1 MGHFQSEQP
10 HIVIS
15 ISNPDS
21 DPVVMKQCASRL
33 DVLNLQFHDAN
44 DDSTEPDLVLFDR
57 QHAQAIYDFVAK
69 YPDNMTVVVH
79 CEAGLSRSA
88 GVAAALSKLY
98 NGNDKEFFERR
109 RPNSRVYSKLLD
121 YLMEGDSKQDAPDNF
136 DVPRVGV
143 GAIIFRDSSRTHVLM
158 GLRKSKLGEGHWAF
172 PGGHMEWGESP
183 EHTAVRETLEE
194 TGLVVKPLP
203 DAREYGFTTTLYS
216 AIGRHYV
223 TLYIACEIESGE
235 LANMEPD
242 KCERWEWVD
251 VNNPPQPLMESLPE
265 KLFGLV

>member
-1 MGHFQSEQP
+1 
-10 HIVIS
+10 VIS
-15 ISNPDS
+15 IANPDGN
-21 DPVVMKQCASRL
+21 PVAMKDCPGSRG
-33 DVLNLQFHDAN
+33 VLSLRFHDVSDEA
-44 DDSTEPDLVLFDR
+44 SAEPDWVLFDYP
-57 QHAQAIYDFVAK
+57 HARAIYDFVSE
-69 YPDNMTVVVH
+69 YPEDMTVVVH

-88 GVAAALSKLY
+88 GVAAALSKFY

-121 YLMEGDSKQDAPDNF
+121 YFMEDNSKQSTPEPSPNF
-136 DVPRVGV
+136 SVPRVGV
-143 GAIIFRDSSRTHVLM
+143 GTIIFRDSTRTHVLM
-158 GLRKSKLGEGHWAF
+158 GLRKSKLAEGHWAF

-183 EHTAVRETLEE
+183 EDTAVRETLEE

-203 DAREYGFTTTLYS
+203 DAREYGFTTTLYP

-235 LANMEPD
+235 LVNMEPE

-251 VNNPPQPLMESLPE
+251 INNPPQPLMESLPK
-265 KLFGLV
+265 KLFGSAVKA